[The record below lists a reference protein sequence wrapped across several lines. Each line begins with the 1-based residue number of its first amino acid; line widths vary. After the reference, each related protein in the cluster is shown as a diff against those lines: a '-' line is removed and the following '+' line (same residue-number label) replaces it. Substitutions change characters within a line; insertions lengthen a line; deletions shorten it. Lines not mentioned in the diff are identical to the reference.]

1 MGQHQRVDQLL
12 GGTPSLRRPRGQEK
26 RHRKSGWPLRVRA
39 DDRPQDNR
47 HRNREHLTHP
57 LEDPIDEAR
66 RIAEAAKSKKLG
78 LKLLGGA
85 GIHLH
90 SPSAGHPPLKRKYGD
105 LDYAMP
111 KRDRKAALDFFPS
124 LGYEANERFNLMQGD
139 RRLYFFDNDH
149 NRQVDVFIDTIRM
162 SHIIDLRG
170 RLDHE
175 GPCATPSDLLLSK
188 LQIVEV
194 NRKDL
199 VDLTA
204 LLLDHPVAGNSAE
217 AIDAAYI
224 AGLMAESWGFYR
236 TVQLNIEKLGA
247 TLDEL
252 DVDRELV
259 RSRLAEIWKA
269 VEAEPKPLT
278 WRMRAQVGDR
288 KRWYELPEEV
298 RSPYQPD

>member
-1 MGQHQRVDQLL
+1 MG
-12 GGTPSLRRPRGQEK
+12 G
-26 RHRKSGWPLRVRA
+26 SG
-39 DDRPQDNR
+39 
-47 HRNREHLTHP
+47 P
-57 LEDPIDEAR
+57 LEDPIAEAE
-66 RIAEAAKSKKLG
+66 RIASAANAALCCVKLM
-78 LKLLGGA
+78 GGA

-90 SPSAGHPPLKRKYGD
+90 SPSAHKPPLRRKYGD

-111 KRDRKAALDFFPS
+111 KRDRKAALALFPS

-139 RRLYFFDNDH
+139 RRLYFFDNQ
-149 NRQVDVFIDTIRM
+149 NGRQVDVFIDSIRM

-170 RLDHE
+170 RLDHD

-188 LQIVEV
+188 LQIYEM

-204 LLLDHPVAGNSAE
+204 LLLDHPIKGNDGE

-224 AGLMAESWGFYR
+224 ARLTAEDWRLYHALE
-236 TVQLNIEKLGA
+236 VNIEKLLA
-247 TLDEL
+247 TLEEL

-259 RSRLAEIWKA
+259 ESRIAEIWKA
-269 VEAEPKPLT
+269 VEDQSKPLK
-278 WRMRAQVGDR
+278 WKIRAQAGER
-288 KRWYELPEEV
+288 LSWYELPEEV